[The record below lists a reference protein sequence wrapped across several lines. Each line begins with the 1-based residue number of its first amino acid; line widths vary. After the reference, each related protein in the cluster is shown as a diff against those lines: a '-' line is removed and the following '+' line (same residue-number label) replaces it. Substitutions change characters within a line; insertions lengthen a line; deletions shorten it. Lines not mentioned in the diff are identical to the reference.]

1 MVTIP
6 CYEVRSHKKN
16 EWHEITDIE
25 MMDGLYKIY
34 DRATPPVIKE
44 MLKGK
49 VWRGQDAVYRLT
61 WKVKNS

>member
-6 CYEVRSHKKN
+6 CYEVRSHEKN

-25 MMDGLYKIY
+25 MMDGLYKFY
-34 DRATPPVIKE
+34 DRATPVIKE

-49 VWRGQDAVYRLT
+49 VWRGQDAVYRLI